1 MPRKKKQI
9 PLYERKEKLVEV
21 FWIDAQAEE
30 NWEYLE
36 GLDKTAMYIKT
47 VGYQLDK
54 TEVDLIICRSLS
66 SDKGLEGRFHIPLK
80 CIQKIRKIK

>member
-47 VGYQLDK
+47 VGYQLDLLSV
-54 TEVDLIICRSLS
+54 EVYLLI
-66 SDKGLEGRFHIPLK
+66 KG
-80 CIQKIRKIK
+80 